1 MVVMLVGLV
10 VFLGVHLIASLR
22 GLRAKLIAALG
33 EKQYKGFFSLLSVAG
48 LGLIAYGFALW
59 RAAGSA
65 LIWDPPMGLRHLV
78 LLLMVFVTIAAV
90 AAYVPSHI
98 RTFLKHPLLAAVKV
112 WALGHLLA
120 NGDAASMVLFGSIL
134 AWAVYARISA
144 KRRGA
149 PVPAAPAGYGGDLIA
164 VIGGLVLYGVLAFW
178 FHPHIVGVP
187 VIG

>member
-22 GLRAKLIAALG
+22 GVRARLIAALG
-33 EKQYKGFFSLLSVAG
+33 EGQYKGFFSLLSVAG
-48 LGLIAYGFALW
+48 VGLTAYGFALW
-59 RAAGSA
+59 RAAGPA
-65 LIWDPPMGLRHLV
+65 LIWDPPMALRHLV

-98 RTFLKHPLLAAVKV
+98 RTVLKHPLLAAVKL

-134 AWAVYARISA
+134 VWAVFARIMA

-149 PVPAAPAGYGGDLIA
+149 SVPPAPAGYGGDIIA
-164 VIGGLVLYGVLAFW
+164 VVGGLILYGVLAFW
-178 FHPHIVGVP
+178 FHPYIIGVP